1 MDGDELSG
9 LIQQRWEI
17 LHRLLE
23 ISRKQ
28 MHAIESGQMS
38 DLMRIL
44 SEKQRPLN
52 DLFAIADQLRVAMDD
67 DPERRHWS
75 TASSRQRCREQQNE
89 CEQMHLELL
98 AIEAECE
105 SNLSRNR
112 QQVQERLAKVDAGWQ
127 AASGY
132 AESSPSATTGGRLDL
147 SSDR

>member
-1 MDGDELSG
+1 MNGDELSG

-17 LHRLLE
+17 LKRLLE

-28 MHAIESGQMS
+28 MLAIESGQMS

-44 SEKQRPLN
+44 SQKQRPLN
-52 DLFAIADQLRVAMDD
+52 DLLTIADQLRVAMDD
-67 DPERRHWS
+67 DPERRHWPC
-75 TASSRQRCREQQNE
+75 TESRQRCRERQNE

-105 SNLSRNR
+105 STLSSSR
-112 QQVQERLAKVDAGWQ
+112 QEVQDRLAKVDAGWQ

-132 AESSPSATTGGRLDL
+132 AERPHAASTGGRLDL